1 MPVRAELSRRR
12 LLSALLL
19 VAVLPATLAF
29 AAVSYSTPAA
39 PPGAPTY
46 NPVPLDRDEVLIALL
61 NREVQRGRRVIA
73 AATPEQLGP
82 QLLPATVSDPLP
94 LVFLPARPKPYDLTE
109 VQAGLP
115 SIFEES
121 GDGLLLRASV
131 VIPEGAQLTISG
143 KTTPTLRLASS
154 PTGFSTLIALG
165 GTLSVQGT
173 TREPVTIS
181 SWDPDNRA
189 VDLNPSDGRSFL
201 LTMGGRMNLAHSD
214 IGYLGFGTGT
224 SSGAAWRS
232 ADHVTTDVVT
242 DPAIGEVTNTV
253 LHNNWFGA
261 YTFEAEGMRW
271 AGNTFADNIAYGFD
285 PHDRSNNFVVE
296 NNVAYGNG
304 RHGFIFS
311 RGCDNNIMRNNVSYD
326 NRGHGFMID
335 DGRSA
340 DADYADASR
349 LDSNFN
355 QVLGNHAYDNDGN
368 GIEIEGGKGNVVS
381 GNLVERNH
389 VGVRLK
395 NGASVVV
402 SDNTINDSS
411 LAGVDVLRNT
421 GKVDVTDNT
430 ISGGWASIALGVA
443 NGATLANNSLSNAST
458 PLSVAGEAVRGE
470 DFAGSVGRLF
480 SWNPLLVLW
489 TAILGVP
496 MILGLHRL
504 GRWVVARVSAPFR
517 SQQQDAPKFYVPS
530 ATDYSGRHV
539 RRSSRTSSRP
549 RTRELNNTT
558 RR

>member
-1 MPVRAELSRRR
+1 MPVRAELTRRR

-29 AAVSYSTPAA
+29 TAVSYSTPAP

-46 NPVPLDRDEVLIALL
+46 NPVPLDRNEVLIALL

-73 AATPEQLGP
+73 AATPEQQGP

-94 LVFLPARPKPYDLTE
+94 LVFLPARTEPYDLTQ
-109 VQAGLP
+109 VQASIP
-115 SIFEES
+115 SVFEQS
-121 GDGLLLRASV
+121 DDGLLMRASIV
-131 VIPEGAQLTISG
+131 MPEGAQLTISG
-143 KTTPTLRLASS
+143 KDTPILRLASS
-154 PTGFSTLIALG
+154 PTGFATIIALG

-173 TREPVTIS
+173 TREPVAIS

-214 IGYLGFGTGT
+214 VGYLGFGTGT
-224 SSGAAWRS
+224 SSGVAWRS

-242 DPAIGEVTNTV
+242 DPALGEVTNTV
-253 LHNNWFGA
+253 LHHNWFGA

-271 AGNTFADNIAYGFD
+271 AGNTFADNVAYGFD

-311 RGCDNNIMRNNVSYD
+311 RGCDNNVMRDNVSYD

-355 QVLGNHAYDNDGN
+355 RVIGNHAYDNDGN
-368 GIEIEGGKGNVVS
+368 GIEIEGGEGNIVS

-395 NGASVVV
+395 NGASAVV
-402 SDNTINDSS
+402 SENTIDDNA

-421 GKVDVTDNT
+421 GTVDVTDNT

-443 NGATLANNSLSNAST
+443 NGATLADNSLRDAST
-458 PLSVAGEAVRGE
+458 PLAVAGEAVRGE
-470 DFAGSVGRLF
+470 DFAGSIGRVF

-496 MILGLHRL
+496 AILGFHRL
-504 GRWVVARVSAPFR
+504 SRWIVAGVSAPFR
-517 SQQQDAPKFYVPS
+517 SKPRDALNFYIPS

-539 RRSSRTSSRP
+539 RKRGRTSSRP
-549 RTRELNNTT
+549 RTREFHNTNS
-558 RR
+558 R